1 MPPIKKM
8 HWGDLNVRG
17 PQLRA
22 LCIGNNTKGNH
33 VFPDLK
39 NCAKDAS
46 AVAQRVR
53 IIFEP
58 DAVTLECNIKTK
70 EQLVTVLRDFLK
82 RFDHPPRMVI
92 IYFSG
97 HGVQEGDEIFLVPT
111 DAEPRTLDELRAQC
125 LSHDDLFR
133 ILKQDMEDR
142 QFPGEAV
149 GDGLSCVLKS
159 LVLGAC
165 CLK

>member
-1 MPPIKKM
+1 MSPIRKK
-8 HWGDLNVRG
+8 HWGDLNVGG

-33 VFPDLK
+33 VFPDLE
-39 NCAKDAS
+39 NCAKDAR
-46 AVAQRVR
+46 AVKEK
-53 IIFEP
+53 ICNIFGP
-58 DAVTLECNIKTK
+58 DAVTLEYNIKTK
-70 EQLVTVLRDFLK
+70 EGLVTVLRDFLK
-82 RFDHPPRMVI
+82 RFDRPPRMVI

-111 DAEPRTLDELRAQC
+111 DATPKTSDELRAQC

-133 ILKQDMEDR
+133 ILKEDMEDKL
-142 QFPGEAV
+142 FLGEVV
-149 GDGLSCVLKS
+149 GDALSCVLKS
-159 LVLGAC
+159 LVLSAC